1 MDAVLPDDAG
11 AWLTL
16 NRVPGLGPR
25 TLRRLL
31 HRCPDPEALLSGPD
45 ARLRDLGVPAPAR
58 RALRRADRA
67 AAAADLAWLQVP
79 GRSLL
84 TLACADYP
92 SALLA
97 TADPPP
103 LLFLEGRRE
112 ALVMPGVAVVGSR
125 NPTAAGL
132 ALARRFAGELADAG
146 FAVVSG
152 LASGIDG
159 AAHAGTLETGGVTL
173 AVLGSGP
180 DRIYPRSHQ
189 GLARGIAE
197 SGLLLSE
204 YPPGAPPA
212 RHHFP
217 RRNRI
222 IAGLVLGVL
231 VVEAAPR
238 SGSLITARLAAEEGR
253 EVFAVP
259 GSILNPL
266 AQGCH
271 ALIRDGARL
280 VESIDDLLEEL
291 PAAAGSRAPAASRT
305 EAGGKRPE
313 CDATDLLLLGELR
326 GGLASI
332 DALVAATGLGAGEVA
347 ARLLAL
353 ELGGHVSSGPGGR
366 FSLLPGA
373 K

>member
-1 MDAVLPDDAG
+1 MDAILPDDAR

-16 NRVPGLGPR
+16 NRVPGLGSR

-31 HRCPDPEALLSGPD
+31 HCCPDPDALLSASD
-45 ARLRDLGVPAPAR
+45 ARLREFGVPTPAR
-58 RALRRADRA
+58 RALRRADRT
-67 AAAADLAWLQVP
+67 AAAADLAWLTTP
-79 GRSLL
+79 GRGLL

-92 SALLA
+92 AALLA
-97 TADPPP
+97 TADPPT
-103 LLFLEGRRE
+103 LLFLEGQRE
-112 ALVMPGVAVVGSR
+112 ALALPGIAVVGSR
-125 NPTAAGL
+125 RPTATGL

-146 FAVVSG
+146 YAIVSG
-152 LASGIDG
+152 LAAGIDG
-159 AAHAGTLETGGVTL
+159 AAHAGTLEVGGTTL
-173 AVLGSGP
+173 AVLGNGP
-180 DRIYPRSHQ
+180 DRVYPRSHH
-189 GLARGIAE
+189 GLAHAVAE
-197 SGLLLSE
+197 RGLLLSE
-204 YPPGAPPA
+204 YPPGTPPA

-217 RRNRI
+217 RRNRV

-280 VESIDDLLEEL
+280 VEGLDDLLEEL
-291 PAAAGSRAPAASRT
+291 PPRAGAECRMPSRT
-305 EAGGKRPE
+305 GTGRQRTERDPADRALLSQLRAGPMSV
-313 CDATDLLLLGELR
+313 DTLVMAT
-326 GGLASI
+326 S
-332 DALVAATGLGAGEVA
+332 LGAGEVA

-353 ELGGHVSSGPGGR
+353 ELGGHVSSDSGGR

-373 K
+373 E